1 MCDDID
7 LKNNISEFGFPTKEQ
22 LEMFEKQ
29 AQKILCSDPT
39 HKTNQYKYPLI
50 NLVVPD
56 EVNKGYPIS
65 NLI

>member
-29 AQKILCSDPT
+29 GEI
-39 HKTNQYKYPLI
+39 
-50 NLVVPD
+50 
-56 EVNKGYPIS
+56 
-65 NLI
+65 